1 LKVPSGQAQKKVDE
15 EIRQRELDLKLA
27 EEKNV
32 MDFRMKR
39 RDQRFTLLGLATTAM
54 VGIAGIA
61 VPPITT
67 TIQSANDR
75 AIAEA
80 KAAREQVRGA
90 YAAFLDSTNKFVV
103 AERVLV
109 DSLDQC
115 RIVPDIKANPNSA
128 AVTAAYSDLQSKNSA
143 ILLTVSQVG
152 APAAERLL
160 DTVTRIRSSAG
171 EVCSQFRQPTLETTK
186 ESDKLRRFEAAYIE
200 APLNDFLQASRS
212 DILLE

>member
-1 LKVPSGQAQKKVDE
+1 MKVPSGQAQKKVDE
-15 EIRQRELDLKLA
+15 EIRQRELDRKLA

-115 RIVPDIKANPNSA
+115 RIVPDIKRLSRVPWNFGGGPVSIRLRSPDHCARRVRQIGRTHA
-128 AVTAAYSDLQSKNSA
+128 QERRAVPR
-143 ILLTVSQVG
+143 G
-152 APAAERLL
+152 AG
-160 DTVTRIRSSAG
+160 D
-171 EVCSQFRQPTLETTK
+171 
-186 ESDKLRRFEAAYIE
+186 
-200 APLNDFLQASRS
+200 
-212 DILLE
+212 